1 MDEKLVSIL
10 NKVIKLCGQHPEF
23 GSELRQQLEVHH
35 PQAVVA
41 LTPELES
48 QLTKV
53 KKDISKMH
61 NIMQIGDETAPS
73 ISYDFV
79 KDKRIRDQ
87 LLIDNVRMENLLLD
101 TRISEDDRFP
111 LFCVNAFY
119 QVENLLNYYYHTMFP
134 DLKSLEDMLK
144 TNTSSEKE
152 SFKYANRKGI
162 DIRSVSDIQSHYLIN
177 AFCNYKSSQ
186 DGYFKYRLSGLRL
199 VRNKFS
205 HRSFD
210 AKFKWKDPEKGSYLN
225 IFLEHNTFIT
235 VRQDL
240 QVLVSLVAQDL
251 LSLDVSYDVPAVV
264 STMLPSSCFVKYEGK
279 TEGLPAKLLGR
290 VSGRKVGDQ
299 LTLTIRDRR
308 IVDVK

>member
-162 DIRSVSDIQSHYLIN
+162 PISSVSDVPMHYLIN
-177 AFCNYKSSQ
+177 AFCNYKSLHE
-186 DGYFKYRLSGLRL
+186 YFKIRLSGLRR
-199 VRNKFS
+199 VRNTFL
-205 HRSFD
+205 HRSI
-210 AKFKWKDPEKGSYLN
+210 DPKSERNDTDKSNFLKNY
-225 IFLEHNTFIT
+225 LEHNTFIT

-240 QVLVSLVAQDL
+240 QALVSLVAYDL
-251 LSLDVSYDVPAVV
+251 RFFAPYDVPAVISSV
-264 STMLPSSCFVKYEGK
+264 LPSSCFVKYEGK
-279 TEGLPAKLLGR
+279 TEELPAKLLGR